1 MGLTSNKQNPHLTSR
16 VEETPNYNK
25 NKLVNSPVC
34 LLIHLFILIE
44 M

>member
-1 MGLTSNKQNPHLTSR
+1 MCLTSNKQNPHLTSK
-16 VEETPNYNK
+16 VEGIPNYNK
-25 NKLVNSPVC
+25 NKLVNSPIC

>member
-1 MGLTSNKQNPHLTSR
+1 MCLTSNKQNPHLTSK
-16 VEETPNYNK
+16 VEETPNCNK
-25 NKLVNSPVC
+25 NKLVNSSAC

>member
-1 MGLTSNKQNPHLTSR
+1 MGLTSNKQNPHLTSK
-16 VEETPNYNK
+16 VEGIPNYNK

-34 LLIHLFILIE
+34 LLIRLFILIE

>member
-1 MGLTSNKQNPHLTSR
+1 MCLTSNKQNPHLTSK
-16 VEETPNYNK
+16 VEGIPYYNK

>member
-1 MGLTSNKQNPHLTSR
+1 MGLTSNKQNLHLTSR
-16 VEETPNYNK
+16 VEEKPNYNK
-25 NKLVNSPVC
+25 NKLVNSSVC

>member
-1 MGLTSNKQNPHLTSR
+1 MGLTSDKQNSYFTSK
-16 VEETPNYNK
+16 VEGIPNYNK

>member
-1 MGLTSNKQNPHLTSR
+1 MCLTSNKQNPHLTSK
-16 VEETPNYNK
+16 VEGTPNYNK

-34 LLIHLFILIE
+34 LLIHLSTLIE